1 MALLDYR
8 PPLQPYLRI
17 LYRDE
22 ALVVVDK
29 PSGLLSVPGR
39 AAEHYDSVYTRITRT
54 LPDAKLVHR
63 LDMATSGVMLFAI
76 GKSAQSHLSRQFQQ
90 RKTAK
95 TYHAMVSGHLPASA
109 GYIDLPLACDWPN
122 RPRQQLDFSH
132 GKASQTCYRVIRR
145 ETDRT
150 LVELTPYTGRSH
162 QLRVHMQALGCP
174 ILGDK
179 FYATPSAYRMAP
191 RLLLHAHKLV
201 VDHPHTD
208 EAITFISPRP
218 FS

>member
-8 PPLQPYLRI
+8 PPQRPYLRI

-39 AAEHYDSVYTRITRT
+39 AAEHHDSVYTRITRA

-63 LDMATSGVMLFAI
+63 LDMATSGVMLFAL
-76 GKSAQSHLSRQFQQ
+76 GKSAQSDISRQFQQ
-90 RKTAK
+90 RTTSK
-95 TYHAMVSGHLPASA
+95 TYHAVVFGHLPANT
-109 GYIDLPLACDWPN
+109 GCVDLPLACDWPN
-122 RPRQQLDFSH
+122 RPRQHLDFSH
-132 GKASQTCYRVIRR
+132 GKASQTFYRVIRR
-145 ETDRT
+145 EMDKT

-179 FYATPSAYRMAP
+179 FYAPPQAFNMAS

-201 VDHPHTD
+201 ISHPQT
-208 EAITFISPRP
+208 EQTIAFVSPRP